1 MLTYRLAD
9 GSVLSLLAIPPC
21 SFSFCPAH
29 ATIEV
34 TFRVNGMLSFEA
46 YQTPK
51 QSNGHRLP
59 TDAYQII
66 EDLIVKKDSAKV
78 TVSCKSEEPTNEVVS
93 PWDLPSPMWLGLV
106 FTSSLVK
113 GDLNK

>member
-66 EDLIVKKDSAKV
+66 EDLIVKEDSAKV
-78 TVSCKSEEPTNEVVS
+78 TVSCKSEESTNEVIS

-106 FTSSLVK
+106 FTPLLSRVT
-113 GDLNK
+113 